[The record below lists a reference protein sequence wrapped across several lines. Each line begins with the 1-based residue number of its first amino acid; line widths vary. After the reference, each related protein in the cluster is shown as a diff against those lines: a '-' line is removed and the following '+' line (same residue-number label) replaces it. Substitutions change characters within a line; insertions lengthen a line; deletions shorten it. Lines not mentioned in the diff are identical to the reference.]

1 MIESSNRAAMP
12 RAIATLVAVIASA
25 LVASGCGTSSE
36 APRVAT
42 LQGTPQAAAARQLER
57 AGGAA
62 SQGDSKLTPEQAILR
77 FTKCFRDNGVDVP
90 DPDVDSAGNLRLDFG
105 SSADIDPDDPAVKR
119 AQEICRPLAD
129 AIIQSFS
136 PDDIVALRDTLVEYA
151 ACLRRGG
158 LDVPDPN
165 FLSSEGPFPTLDPED
180 PAFIRANRKC
190 ERVLAGIAEV
200 ING

>member
-1 MIESSNRAAMP
+1 MIEQADRAT
-12 RAIATLVAVIASA
+12 RVRTVSTLVAVIASM
-25 LVASGCGTSSE
+25 LVASGCGASSE
-36 APRVAT
+36 APRIAT
-42 LQGTPQAAAARQLER
+42 LQGTSQAAAARQLEQ
-57 AGGAA
+57 A
-62 SQGDSKLTPEQAILR
+62 SGSASSGDAKLTPEQAILR

-105 SSADIDPDDPAVKR
+105 SGADIDPEDPAVKR
-119 AQEICRPLAD
+119 AQEICRPLAN

-151 ACLRRGG
+151 ACLRRAG

-165 FLSSEGPFPTLDPED
+165 FLSSEGPFPTLDPKD
-180 PAFIRANRKC
+180 PAFIRANRRC